1 MNRRD
6 VLGTSAVTALGALLP
21 ATAFAQ
27 QKTLK
32 DQLVGSWTLVSNDAM
47 APDGKK
53 EQFYGPNPKGVLIL
67 DSAGRY
73 ASVMGRPDRAKL
85 KSASRFDLDA
95 SPAELKALLLGFGA
109 NAGTWSVDEAGKSL
123 VRRIENALIPNTEGT
138 EQKGSVALSGD
149 DLTITQT
156 SSTSGVKTIAVYRR
170 AKTTA

>member
-53 EQFYGPNPKGVLIL
+53 DQFYGPNPKGVLIL
-67 DSAGRY
+67 DSVGRY
-73 ASVMGRPDRAKL
+73 ASILARPDRPKL

-109 NAGTWSVDEAGKSL
+109 SSGTWSIDEANKTL
-123 VRRIENALIPNTEGT
+123 VRRVEASIIPNNEGS
-138 EQKGSVALSGD
+138 EQKASVALSGD

-156 SSTSGVKTIAVYRR
+156 SSTSGVKSIAVYRR